1 MDTQNEWSANQWEAY
16 LTELEV
22 DQTEVLLN
30 QAGIVEAMP
39 EDYYQ
44 EGFSELIGTNYSEKL
59 SNMIALLM
67 QALTER
73 QQAVLKLL
81 FWESKTIG
89 EVSIQLGISRA
100 GVKDLRDRALAKISK
115 IMIQHKTR
123 TAKSQLEAA

>member
-22 DQTEVLLN
+22 EQTETLLN

-59 SNMIALLM
+59 SNMWSSPKKVDNLGSSF
-67 QALTER
+67 
-73 QQAVLKLL
+73 LL
-81 FWESKTIG
+81 FKFVI
-89 EVSIQLGISRA
+89 
-100 GVKDLRDRALAKISK
+100 
-115 IMIQHKTR
+115 
-123 TAKSQLEAA
+123 